1 MRDVIDAIESLIF
14 ELDSLIKDLQR
25 SIDGA
30 PSGSLVIKT
39 SKSGVHY
46 YRNDSE
52 IETKGE
58 CLEYLGKGKE
68 PVVKA
73 LSQKRYDKGLLKV
86 AVKQKA
92 ELERTLARMEQGRVP
107 KSLDEVMSTIPEPLR
122 RYIVPNERTNDGFI
136 RKWSA
141 PAPRSMKKDNASR
154 DGLYTMK
161 GEHVRSKSELLIADR
176 LSAKDVPYH
185 YELAYSPDEGTTII
199 HPDFTVLNTRTCEQ
213 FFWEHLGKMDDG
225 EYASMAKKRIERYA
239 MFGIVPGRNL
249 IVTFETSG
257 NPIDTRYIDKLIDIY
272 LK

>member
-1 MRDVIDAIESLIF
+1 MIDVYDAISKIVS
-14 ELDSLIKDLQR
+14 ELDSLIAELEASISTYPEGVLEVCAKD
-25 SIDGA
+25 D
-30 PSGSLVIKT
+30 
-39 SKSGVHY
+39 
-46 YRNDSE
+46 
-52 IETKGE
+52 
-58 CLEYLGKGKE
+58 CLRLYQYVESDRTRRYLGKGKE

-92 ELERTLARMEQGRVP
+92 ELERALARMEQGRGP
-107 KSLDEVMSTIPEPLR
+107 KSLDEVLSTIPEPLR
-122 RYIVPNERTNDGFI
+122 RYIVPNERTNEGFI

-141 PAPRSMKKDNASR
+141 PAPRSMKKDNTSS
-154 DGLYTMK
+154 DGLYTMN

-176 LSAKDVPYH
+176 LRAKDVPYH